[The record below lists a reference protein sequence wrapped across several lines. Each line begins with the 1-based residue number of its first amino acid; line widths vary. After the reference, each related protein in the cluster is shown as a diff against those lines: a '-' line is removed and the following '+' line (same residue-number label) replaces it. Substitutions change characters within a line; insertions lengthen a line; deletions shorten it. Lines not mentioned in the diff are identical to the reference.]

1 MKDILTALSDN
12 LPFVP
17 TEEQYHALARLARF
31 VESRQPLS
39 AFILRGY
46 AGTGKTSLVSALV
59 RGLKEIG
66 TEPVLLAPTGRA
78 AKVFSLYSG
87 VQAYTVHKA
96 IYRQKTF
103 NGEDT
108 DFDLGY
114 NKRKNAI
121 FIVDESSMIS
131 NEGGG
136 SMFGSGRLLDDL
148 VSFVFQGAGCK
159 LLLVG
164 DTAQLPPVGEEL
176 SPALEPS
183 VLESYG
189 LNVGCA
195 DLQQVMRQGRN
206 SGVLSN
212 ATEIRTLISRGEPDE
227 FPRISIK
234 DFDDIRFLSGGELI
248 EEIESCYD
256 DAGSDQTIVVT
267 RSNKR
272 AIVYNHGI
280 RARIYEREG
289 ELSAGDR
296 VMIVKNNYFWAAMAA
311 AESNVDNTPQTDFI
325 ANGDIAEVR
334 HVRNVH
340 AMHGF
345 RFADATLRF
354 PDYDDCEF
362 EARVLLDTLDSEAPA
377 LKREESLRLYQSVVA
392 DYQDIRNRRERMKRL
407 RQDPY
412 YNALQIKYAYAITCH
427 KAQGGQWSRVFLDQ
441 GYTPA
446 DMLSLNYLRWLYT
459 AFTRTTG
466 RLYLVNWPK
475 NQRTETD
482 EFDF

>member
-31 VESRQPLS
+31 VESRQPPS

-148 VSFVFQGAGCK
+148 VSFVFQGAGGK

-183 VLESYG
+183 VLES
-189 LNVGCA
+189 
-195 DLQQVMRQGRN
+195 
-206 SGVLSN
+206 
-212 ATEIRTLISRGEPDE
+212 
-227 FPRISIK
+227 
-234 DFDDIRFLSGGELI
+234 
-248 EEIESCYD
+248 
-256 DAGSDQTIVVT
+256 
-267 RSNKR
+267 
-272 AIVYNHGI
+272 
-280 RARIYEREG
+280 
-289 ELSAGDR
+289 
-296 VMIVKNNYFWAAMAA
+296 
-311 AESNVDNTPQTDFI
+311 
-325 ANGDIAEVR
+325 
-334 HVRNVH
+334 
-340 AMHGF
+340 
-345 RFADATLRF
+345 
-354 PDYDDCEF
+354 
-362 EARVLLDTLDSEAPA
+362 
-377 LKREESLRLYQSVVA
+377 
-392 DYQDIRNRRERMKRL
+392 
-407 RQDPY
+407 
-412 YNALQIKYAYAITCH
+412 
-427 KAQGGQWSRVFLDQ
+427 
-441 GYTPA
+441 
-446 DMLSLNYLRWLYT
+446 
-459 AFTRTTG
+459 
-466 RLYLVNWPK
+466 
-475 NQRTETD
+475 
-482 EFDF
+482 